1 MSLIQLE
8 NVSKSYGKQQVL
20 ADVSLKINDGDR
32 LGLVGRNGSGKTTL
46 VNVIAGHVFDFE
58 GKLHKAKYAEI
69 AYFRQNAQLDSDTT
83 LRQEMLKVFN
93 DLRSIEDEILLICEK
108 LDVQPDNRN
117 LIDKLSLLQ
126 VRHEQLGGYD
136 YEYQVE
142 KTLSGLG
149 FTELEFNLQ
158 VGQLSGGQKS
168 RALLGKFLLQKPDLL
183 LLDEPTNHLDINA
196 IQWLENFIETEFKG
210 AVLTISHD
218 RYFLDRVVGKVI
230 ELRSCQIKEYRGN
243 YTLYLKTKEI
253 EDIAQERLYNK
264 QQQHIAHQKEFIQ
277 RNIAGQRSREAKGR
291 QKKLDRI
298 ERVEKPTSELPA
310 MKFDFVA
317 KVRGGNDILAC
328 VDLGVD
334 FGEKTIFTGVDV
346 EVSRQDVVGLIGP
359 NGVGKTTF
367 FRLILGEV
375 EPTVGRLK
383 LGKNLKIGYYDQEM
397 KGLTPS
403 NTLITEVGQLKP
415 DWTQEELRSYLA
427 RFLFLHDDVFKV
439 VANLSIGEQARLIFS
454 KLLLGQ
460 PNLLLLDEPTNHLD
474 IPSIE
479 ALEVALNEYAGTILV
494 ISHDRHF
501 LSKIAN
507 KFLAFENGRATLFQG
522 TYAEYEVHS
531 ENDQRSATLTSAKGD
546 KKKRKEKNQVRN
558 DTPNERVLIATESK
572 KAKRKKK
579 RKATQSNSSQ

>member
-8 NVSKSYGKQQVL
+8 NISKSYGKQQIL
-20 ADVSLKINDGDR
+20 AGVSLKINDGDR

-46 VNVIAGHVFDFE
+46 VNIIAGQVFDFE
-58 GKLHKAKYAEI
+58 GKLYKAKHAEI
-69 AYFRQNAQLDSDTT
+69 AYFRQDAQLDSDTT
-83 LRQEMLKVFN
+83 LRQEMLKVFR
-93 DLRSIEDEILLICEK
+93 DLRGIEDEILLICEK
-108 LDVQPDNRN
+108 LDTQPDNRN
-117 LIDKLSLLQ
+117 LIDELSLLQ
-126 VRHEQLGGYD
+126 LKHEQLGGYD

-158 VGQLSGGQKS
+158 VGRLSGGQKS

-183 LLDEPTNHLDINA
+183 LLDEPTNHLDINT

-218 RYFLDRVVGKVI
+218 RYFLDQVSGKVI

-243 YTLYLKTKEI
+243 YTSYLKTKGI
-253 EDIAQERLYNK
+253 ADISQQRLYDK
-264 QQQHIAHQKEFIQ
+264 QQQHIAHQEEFIQ

-291 QKKLDRI
+291 QKKLDRL

-310 MKFDFVA
+310 MKIDFVTEA
-317 KVRGGNDILAC
+317 RGGNDILEC
-328 VDLGVD
+328 LNLGID
-334 FGEKTIFTGVDV
+334 FGEKTIFTGINA

-367 FRLILGEV
+367 FRLILGDI
-375 EPTVGRLK
+375 EPTVGKLK
-383 LGKNLKIGYYDQEM
+383 LGRNLKIGYYDQEM
-397 KGLTPS
+397 KGLASS
-403 NTLITEVGQLKP
+403 NTLINEINELKP
-415 DWTQEELRSYLA
+415 DWSQEELRNYLG

-439 VANLSIGEQARLIFS
+439 IAHLSAGEKARLIFS
-454 KLLLGQ
+454 KLLLEQ

-479 ALEVALNEYAGTILV
+479 ALEVALNEYSGTILV

-501 LSKIAN
+501 LNKIAN
-507 KFLAFENGRATLFQG
+507 KFLVFANSRATLFPG
-522 TYAEYEVHS
+522 TYAEYEAHL
-531 ENDQRSATLTSAKGD
+531 ENHQRSGTSTSIKG
-546 KKKRKEKNQVRN
+546 KKKGKTKNRGGN
-558 DTPNERVLIATESK
+558 DTSKERVLIATESK
-572 KAKRKKK
+572 KTKRKK
-579 RKATQSNSSQ
+579 RKVPQSILS

>member
-8 NVSKSYGKQQVL
+8 NISKSYGKQQIL
-20 ADVSLKINDGDR
+20 AGVSLKINDGDR

-46 VNVIAGHVFDFE
+46 VNIIAGQVFDFE
-58 GKLHKAKYAEI
+58 GKLYKAKHAEI
-69 AYFRQNAQLDSDTT
+69 AYFRQDAQLDSDTT
-83 LRQEMLKVFN
+83 LRQEMLKVFR
-93 DLRSIEDEILLICEK
+93 DLRRIEDEILLICEK
-108 LDVQPDNRN
+108 LDTQPDNRN
-117 LIDKLSLLQ
+117 LIDELSLLQ
-126 VRHEQLGGYD
+126 LRHEQLGGYD

-158 VGQLSGGQKS
+158 VGRLSGGQKS

-183 LLDEPTNHLDINA
+183 LLDEPTNHLDINT

-218 RYFLDRVVGKVI
+218 RYFLDQVSGKVI

-243 YTLYLKTKEI
+243 YTSYLKTKGI
-253 EDIAQERLYNK
+253 ADISQQRLYDK
-264 QQQHIAHQKEFIQ
+264 QQQHIAHQEEFIQ

-291 QKKLDRI
+291 QKKLGRL

-310 MKFDFVA
+310 MKIDFVTEA
-317 KVRGGNDILAC
+317 RGGNDILEC
-328 VDLGVD
+328 LNLGID
-334 FGEKTIFTGVDV
+334 FGEKTIFTGINA

-367 FRLILGEV
+367 FRLILGEI
-375 EPTVGRLK
+375 EPTVGKLK
-383 LGKNLKIGYYDQEM
+383 LGRNLKIGYYDQEM
-397 KGLTPS
+397 KGLVPS
-403 NTLITEVGQLKP
+403 NTLINEISELKP
-415 DWTQEELRSYLA
+415 DWTQEKLRNYLA

-439 VANLSIGEQARLIFS
+439 IAHLSAGEKARLIFS
-454 KLLLGQ
+454 KLLLEQ

-479 ALEVALNEYAGTILV
+479 ALEVALNEYSGTILV

-501 LSKIAN
+501 LNKIAN
-507 KFLAFENGRATLFQG
+507 KFLVFANSRATLFPG
-522 TYAEYEVHS
+522 TYAEYEAHL
-531 ENDQRSATLTSAKGD
+531 ENHQRSGTSTSIKG
-546 KKKRKEKNQVRN
+546 KKKGKTKNRGGN
-558 DTPNERVLIATESK
+558 DTSKERVLIATESK
-572 KAKRKKK
+572 KTKRKK
-579 RKATQSNSSQ
+579 RKVPQSILSS

>member
-8 NVSKSYGKQQVL
+8 NISKSYGKQQIL
-20 ADVSLKINDGDR
+20 AGVSLKINDGDR

-46 VNVIAGHVFDFE
+46 VNIIAGQVFDFE
-58 GKLHKAKYAEI
+58 GKLYKAKHAEI
-69 AYFRQNAQLDSDTT
+69 AYFRQDAQLDSDTT
-83 LRQEMLKVFN
+83 LRQEMLKVFR
-93 DLRSIEDEILLICEK
+93 DLRGIEDEILLICEK
-108 LDVQPDNRN
+108 LDTQPDNRN
-117 LIDKLSLLQ
+117 LIDELSLLQ
-126 VRHEQLGGYD
+126 LKHEQLGGYD

-158 VGQLSGGQKS
+158 VGRLSGGQKS

-183 LLDEPTNHLDINA
+183 LLDEPTNHLDINT

-218 RYFLDRVVGKVI
+218 RYFLDQVSGKVI

-243 YTLYLKTKEI
+243 YTSYLKTKGI
-253 EDIAQERLYNK
+253 ADISQQRLYDK
-264 QQQHIAHQKEFIQ
+264 QQQHIAHQEEFIQ

-291 QKKLDRI
+291 QKKLDRL

-310 MKFDFVA
+310 MKIDFVTEA
-317 KVRGGNDILAC
+317 RGGNDILEC
-328 VDLGVD
+328 LNLGID
-334 FGEKTIFTGVDV
+334 FGEKTIFTGINA

-367 FRLILGEV
+367 FRLILGDI
-375 EPTVGRLK
+375 EPTVGKLRL
-383 LGKNLKIGYYDQEM
+383 GRNLKIGYYDQEM
-397 KGLTPS
+397 KGLASS
-403 NTLITEVGQLKP
+403 NTLINEINELKP
-415 DWTQEELRSYLA
+415 DWSQEELRNYLA

-439 VANLSIGEQARLIFS
+439 IEHLSAGEKARLIFS
-454 KLLLGQ
+454 KLLLEQ

-479 ALEVALNEYAGTILV
+479 ALEVALNEYSGTILV

-501 LSKIAN
+501 LNKIAN
-507 KFLAFENGRATLFQG
+507 KFLVFANSRATLFPG
-522 TYAEYEVHS
+522 TYAEYKAHL
-531 ENDQRSATLTSAKGD
+531 ENHQRSETSTSIKG
-546 KKKRKEKNQVRN
+546 KKKGKTKNRGGN
-558 DTPNERVLIATESK
+558 DTSKERVLIATESK
-572 KAKRKKK
+572 KTKRKK
-579 RKATQSNSSQ
+579 RKVPQSILS

>member
-8 NVSKSYGKQQVL
+8 NISKSYGKQQIL
-20 ADVSLKINDGDR
+20 AGVSLKINDGDR

-46 VNVIAGHVFDFE
+46 VNIIAGQVFDFE
-58 GKLHKAKYAEI
+58 GKLYKAKHAEI
-69 AYFRQNAQLDSDTT
+69 AYFRQDAQLDSDTT
-83 LRQEMLKVFN
+83 LRQEMLKVFR
-93 DLRSIEDEILLICEK
+93 DLRGIEDEILLICEK
-108 LDVQPDNRN
+108 LDTQPDNRN
-117 LIDKLSLLQ
+117 LIDELSLLQ
-126 VRHEQLGGYD
+126 LKHEQLGGYD

-158 VGQLSGGQKS
+158 VGRLSGGQKS

-183 LLDEPTNHLDINA
+183 LLDEPTNHLDINT

-218 RYFLDRVVGKVI
+218 RYFLDQVSGKVI

-243 YTLYLKTKEI
+243 YTSYLKTKGI
-253 EDIAQERLYNK
+253 ADISQQRLYDK
-264 QQQHIAHQKEFIQ
+264 QQQHIAHQEEFIQ

-291 QKKLDRI
+291 QKKLDRL

-310 MKFDFVA
+310 MKIDFVTEA
-317 KVRGGNDILAC
+317 RGGNDILEC
-328 VDLGVD
+328 LNLGID
-334 FGEKTIFTGVDV
+334 FGEKTIFTGINA

-367 FRLILGEV
+367 FRLILGDI
-375 EPTVGRLK
+375 EPTVGKLK
-383 LGKNLKIGYYDQEM
+383 LGRNLKIGYYDQEM
-397 KGLTPS
+397 KGLASS
-403 NTLITEVGQLKP
+403 NTLINEINELKP
-415 DWTQEELRSYLA
+415 DWSQEELRNYLA

-439 VANLSIGEQARLIFS
+439 IAHLSAGEKARLIFS
-454 KLLLGQ
+454 KLLLEQ

-479 ALEVALNEYAGTILV
+479 ALEVALNEYSGTILV

-501 LSKIAN
+501 LNKIAN
-507 KFLAFENGRATLFQG
+507 KFLVFANSRATLFPG
-522 TYAEYEVHS
+522 TYAEYEAHL
-531 ENDQRSATLTSAKGD
+531 ENHQRSGTSTSIKG
-546 KKKRKEKNQVRN
+546 KKKGKTKNRGGN
-558 DTPNERVLIATESK
+558 DTSKERVLIATESK
-572 KAKRKKK
+572 KTKRKK
-579 RKATQSNSSQ
+579 RKVPQSILS

>member
-8 NVSKSYGKQQVL
+8 NISKSYGKQQIL
-20 ADVSLKINDGDR
+20 AGVSLKINDGDR

-46 VNVIAGHVFDFE
+46 VNIIAGQVFDFE
-58 GKLHKAKYAEI
+58 GKLYKAKHAEI
-69 AYFRQNAQLDSDTT
+69 AYFRQDAQLDSDTT
-83 LRQEMLKVFN
+83 LRQEMLKVFR
-93 DLRSIEDEILLICEK
+93 DLRGIEDEILLICEK
-108 LDVQPDNRN
+108 LDTQPDNRN
-117 LIDKLSLLQ
+117 LIDELSLLQ
-126 VRHEQLGGYD
+126 LKHEQLGGYD

-158 VGQLSGGQKS
+158 VGRLSGGQKS

-183 LLDEPTNHLDINA
+183 LLDEPTNHLDINT

-218 RYFLDRVVGKVI
+218 RYFLDQVSGKVI

-243 YTLYLKTKEI
+243 YTSYLKTKGI
-253 EDIAQERLYNK
+253 ADISQQRLYDK
-264 QQQHIAHQKEFIQ
+264 QQQHIAHQEEFIQ

-291 QKKLDRI
+291 QKKLDRL

-310 MKFDFVA
+310 MKIDFVTEA
-317 KVRGGNDILAC
+317 RGGNDILEC
-328 VDLGVD
+328 LNLGID
-334 FGEKTIFTGVDV
+334 FGEKTIFTGINA

-367 FRLILGEV
+367 FRLILGDI
-375 EPTVGRLK
+375 EPTVGKLK
-383 LGKNLKIGYYDQEM
+383 LGRNLKIGYYDQEM
-397 KGLTPS
+397 KGLASS
-403 NTLITEVGQLKP
+403 NTLINEINELKP
-415 DWTQEELRSYLA
+415 DWSQEELRNYLG

-439 VANLSIGEQARLIFS
+439 IEHLSAGEKARLIFS
-454 KLLLGQ
+454 KLLLEQ

-479 ALEVALNEYAGTILV
+479 ALEVALNEYSGTILV

-501 LSKIAN
+501 LNKIAN
-507 KFLAFENGRATLFQG
+507 KFLVFANSRATLFPG
-522 TYAEYEVHS
+522 TYAEYEAHL
-531 ENDQRSATLTSAKGD
+531 ENHQRSGTSTSIKG
-546 KKKRKEKNQVRN
+546 KKKGKTKNRGGN
-558 DTPNERVLIATESK
+558 DTSKERVLIATESK
-572 KAKRKKK
+572 KTKRKK
-579 RKATQSNSSQ
+579 RKVPQSILS

>member
-8 NVSKSYGKQQVL
+8 NISKSYGKQQIL
-20 ADVSLKINDGDR
+20 AGVSLKINDGDR

-46 VNVIAGHVFDFE
+46 VNIIAGQVFDFE
-58 GKLHKAKYAEI
+58 GKLYKAKHAEI
-69 AYFRQNAQLDSDTT
+69 AYFRQDAQLDSDTT
-83 LRQEMLKVFN
+83 LRQEMLKVFR
-93 DLRSIEDEILLICEK
+93 DLRGIEDEILLICEK
-108 LDVQPDNRN
+108 LDTQPDNRN
-117 LIDKLSLLQ
+117 LIDELSLLQ
-126 VRHEQLGGYD
+126 LKHEQLGGYD

-158 VGQLSGGQKS
+158 VGRLSGGQKS

-183 LLDEPTNHLDINA
+183 LLDEPTNHLDINT

-218 RYFLDRVVGKVI
+218 RYFLDQVSGKVI

-243 YTLYLKTKEI
+243 YTSYLKTKGI
-253 EDIAQERLYNK
+253 ADISQQRLYDK
-264 QQQHIAHQKEFIQ
+264 QQQHIAHQEEFIQ

-291 QKKLDRI
+291 QKKLDRL

-310 MKFDFVA
+310 MKIDFVTEA
-317 KVRGGNDILAC
+317 RGGNDILEC
-328 VDLGVD
+328 LNLGID
-334 FGEKTIFTGVDV
+334 FGEKTIFTGINA

-367 FRLILGEV
+367 FRLILGDI
-375 EPTVGRLK
+375 EPTVGKLRL
-383 LGKNLKIGYYDQEM
+383 GRNLKIGYYDQEM
-397 KGLTPS
+397 KGLASS
-403 NTLITEVGQLKP
+403 NTLINEINELKP
-415 DWTQEELRSYLA
+415 DWSQEELRNYLG

-439 VANLSIGEQARLIFS
+439 IAHLSAGEKARLIFS
-454 KLLLGQ
+454 KLLLEQ

-479 ALEVALNEYAGTILV
+479 ALEVALNEYSGTILV

-501 LSKIAN
+501 LNKIAN
-507 KFLAFENGRATLFQG
+507 KFLVFANSRATLFPG
-522 TYAEYEVHS
+522 TYAEYKAHL
-531 ENDQRSATLTSAKGD
+531 ENHQRSETSTSIKG
-546 KKKRKEKNQVRN
+546 KKKGKTKNRGGN
-558 DTPNERVLIATESK
+558 DTSKERVLIATESK
-572 KAKRKKK
+572 KTKRKK
-579 RKATQSNSSQ
+579 RKVPQSILS

>member
-8 NVSKSYGKQQVL
+8 NISKSYGKQQIL
-20 ADVSLKINDGDR
+20 AGVSLKINDGDR

-46 VNVIAGHVFDFE
+46 VNIIAGQVFDFE
-58 GKLHKAKYAEI
+58 GKLYKAKHAEI
-69 AYFRQNAQLDSDTT
+69 AYFRQDAQLDSDTT
-83 LRQEMLKVFN
+83 LRQEMLKVFR
-93 DLRSIEDEILLICEK
+93 DLRGIEDEILLICEK
-108 LDVQPDNRN
+108 LDTQPDNRN
-117 LIDKLSLLQ
+117 LIDELSLLQ
-126 VRHEQLGGYD
+126 LKHEQLGGYD

-158 VGQLSGGQKS
+158 VGRLSGGQKS

-183 LLDEPTNHLDINA
+183 LLDEPTNHLDINT

-218 RYFLDRVVGKVI
+218 RYFLDQVSGKVI

-243 YTLYLKTKEI
+243 YTSYLKTKGI
-253 EDIAQERLYNK
+253 ADISQQRLYDK
-264 QQQHIAHQKEFIQ
+264 QQQHIAHQEEFIQ

-291 QKKLDRI
+291 QKKLDRL

-310 MKFDFVA
+310 MKIDFVTEA
-317 KVRGGNDILAC
+317 RGGNDILEC
-328 VDLGVD
+328 LNLGID
-334 FGEKTIFTGVDV
+334 FGEKTIFTGINA

-367 FRLILGEV
+367 FRLILGDV
-375 EPTVGRLK
+375 EPTVGKLK
-383 LGKNLKIGYYDQEM
+383 LGRNLKIGYYDQEM
-397 KGLTPS
+397 KGLASS
-403 NTLITEVGQLKP
+403 NTLINEINELKP
-415 DWTQEELRSYLA
+415 DWSQEELRNYLG

-439 VANLSIGEQARLIFS
+439 IAHLSAGEKARLIFS
-454 KLLLGQ
+454 KLLLEQ

-479 ALEVALNEYAGTILV
+479 ALEVALNEYSGTILV

-501 LSKIAN
+501 LNKIAN
-507 KFLAFENGRATLFQG
+507 KFLVFANSRATLFPG
-522 TYAEYEVHS
+522 TYAEYEAHL
-531 ENDQRSATLTSAKGD
+531 ENHQRSGTSTSIKG
-546 KKKRKEKNQVRN
+546 KKKGKTKNRGGN
-558 DTPNERVLIATESK
+558 DTSKERVLIATESK
-572 KAKRKKK
+572 KTKRKK
-579 RKATQSNSSQ
+579 RKVPQSILS

>member
-8 NVSKSYGKQQVL
+8 NISKSYGKQQIL
-20 ADVSLKINDGDR
+20 AGVSLKINDGDR

-46 VNVIAGHVFDFE
+46 VNIIAGQVFDFE
-58 GKLHKAKYAEI
+58 GKLYKAKHAEI
-69 AYFRQNAQLDSDTT
+69 AYFRQDAQLDSDTT
-83 LRQEMLKVFN
+83 LRQEMLKVFR
-93 DLRSIEDEILLICEK
+93 DLRGIEDEILLICEK
-108 LDVQPDNRN
+108 LDTQPDNRN
-117 LIDKLSLLQ
+117 LIDELSLLQ
-126 VRHEQLGGYD
+126 LKHEQLGGYD

-158 VGQLSGGQKS
+158 VGRLSGGQKS

-183 LLDEPTNHLDINA
+183 LLDEPTNHLDINT

-218 RYFLDRVVGKVI
+218 RYFLDQVSGKVI

-243 YTLYLKTKEI
+243 YTSYLKTKGI
-253 EDIAQERLYNK
+253 ADISQQRLYDK
-264 QQQHIAHQKEFIQ
+264 QQQHIAHQEEFIQ

-291 QKKLDRI
+291 QKKLDRL

-310 MKFDFVA
+310 MKIDFVTEA
-317 KVRGGNDILAC
+317 RGGNDILEC
-328 VDLGVD
+328 LNLGID
-334 FGEKTIFTGVDV
+334 FGEKTIFTGINA

-367 FRLILGEV
+367 FRLILGDV
-375 EPTVGRLK
+375 EPTVGKLK
-383 LGKNLKIGYYDQEM
+383 LGRNLKIGYYDQEM
-397 KGLTPS
+397 KGLASS
-403 NTLITEVGQLKP
+403 NTLINEINELKP
-415 DWTQEELRSYLA
+415 DWSQEELRNYLA

-439 VANLSIGEQARLIFS
+439 IAHLSAGEKARLIFS
-454 KLLLGQ
+454 KLLLEQ

-479 ALEVALNEYAGTILV
+479 ALEVALNEYSGTILV

-501 LSKIAN
+501 LNKIAN
-507 KFLAFENGRATLFQG
+507 KFLVFANSRATLFPG
-522 TYAEYEVHS
+522 TYAEYEAHL
-531 ENDQRSATLTSAKGD
+531 ENHQRSGTSTSIKG
-546 KKKRKEKNQVRN
+546 KKKGKTKNRGGN
-558 DTPNERVLIATESK
+558 DTSKERVLIATESK
-572 KAKRKKK
+572 KTKRKK
-579 RKATQSNSSQ
+579 RKVPQSILS

>member
-8 NVSKSYGKQQVL
+8 NISKSYGKQQIL
-20 ADVSLKINDGDR
+20 AGVSLKINDGDR

-46 VNVIAGHVFDFE
+46 VNIIAGQVFDFE
-58 GKLHKAKYAEI
+58 GKLYKAKHAEI
-69 AYFRQNAQLDSDTT
+69 AYFRQDAQLDSDTT
-83 LRQEMLKVFN
+83 LRQEMLKVFR
-93 DLRSIEDEILLICEK
+93 DLRGIEDEILLICEK
-108 LDVQPDNRN
+108 LDTQPDNRN
-117 LIDKLSLLQ
+117 LIDELSLLQ
-126 VRHEQLGGYD
+126 LKHEQLGGYD

-158 VGQLSGGQKS
+158 VGRLSGGQKS

-183 LLDEPTNHLDINA
+183 LLDEPTNHLDINT

-218 RYFLDRVVGKVI
+218 RYFLDQVSGKVI

-243 YTLYLKTKEI
+243 YTSYLKTKGI
-253 EDIAQERLYNK
+253 ADISQQRLYDK
-264 QQQHIAHQKEFIQ
+264 QQQHIAHQEEFIQ

-291 QKKLDRI
+291 QKKLDRL

-310 MKFDFVA
+310 MKIDFVTEA
-317 KVRGGNDILAC
+317 RGGNDILEC
-328 VDLGVD
+328 LNLGID
-334 FGEKTIFTGVDV
+334 FGEKTIFTGINA

-367 FRLILGEV
+367 FRLILGDI
-375 EPTVGRLK
+375 EPTVGKLK
-383 LGKNLKIGYYDQEM
+383 LGRNLKIGYYDQEM
-397 KGLTPS
+397 KGLASS
-403 NTLITEVGQLKP
+403 NTLINEINELKP
-415 DWTQEELRSYLA
+415 DWSQEELRNYLA

-439 VANLSIGEQARLIFS
+439 IEHLSAGEKARLIFS
-454 KLLLGQ
+454 KLLLEQ

-479 ALEVALNEYAGTILV
+479 ALEVALNEYSGTILV

-501 LSKIAN
+501 LNKIAN
-507 KFLAFENGRATLFQG
+507 KFLVFANSRATLFPG
-522 TYAEYEVHS
+522 TYAEYEAHL
-531 ENDQRSATLTSAKGD
+531 ENHQRSGTSTSIKG
-546 KKKRKEKNQVRN
+546 KKKGKTKNRGGN
-558 DTPNERVLIATESK
+558 DTSKERVLIATESK
-572 KAKRKKK
+572 KTKRKK
-579 RKATQSNSSQ
+579 RKVPQSILS

>member
-8 NVSKSYGKQQVL
+8 NISKSYGKQQIL
-20 ADVSLKINDGDR
+20 AGVSLKINDGDR

-46 VNVIAGHVFDFE
+46 VNIIAGQVFDFE
-58 GKLHKAKYAEI
+58 GKLYKAKHAEI
-69 AYFRQNAQLDSDTT
+69 AYFRQDAQLDSDTT
-83 LRQEMLKVFN
+83 LRQEMLKVFR
-93 DLRSIEDEILLICEK
+93 DLRGIEDEILLICEK
-108 LDVQPDNRN
+108 LDTQPDNRN
-117 LIDKLSLLQ
+117 LIDELSLLQ
-126 VRHEQLGGYD
+126 LKHEQLGGYD

-158 VGQLSGGQKS
+158 VGRLSGGQKS

-183 LLDEPTNHLDINA
+183 LLDEPTNHLDINT

-218 RYFLDRVVGKVI
+218 RYFLDQVSGKVI

-243 YTLYLKTKEI
+243 YTSYLKTKGI
-253 EDIAQERLYNK
+253 ADISQQRLYDK
-264 QQQHIAHQKEFIQ
+264 QQQHIAHQEEFIQ

-291 QKKLDRI
+291 QKKLDRL

-310 MKFDFVA
+310 MKIDFVTEA
-317 KVRGGNDILAC
+317 RGGNDILEC
-328 VDLGVD
+328 LNLGID
-334 FGEKTIFTGVDV
+334 FGEKTIFTGVNA

-367 FRLILGEV
+367 FRLILGDV
-375 EPTVGRLK
+375 EPTVGKLK
-383 LGKNLKIGYYDQEM
+383 LGRNLKIGYYDQEM
-397 KGLTPS
+397 KGLASS
-403 NTLITEVGQLKP
+403 NTLINEINELKP
-415 DWTQEELRSYLA
+415 DWSQEELRNYLG

-439 VANLSIGEQARLIFS
+439 IAHLSAGEKARLIFS
-454 KLLLGQ
+454 KLLLEQ

-479 ALEVALNEYAGTILV
+479 ALEVALNEYSGTILV

-501 LSKIAN
+501 LNKIAN
-507 KFLAFENGRATLFQG
+507 KFLVFANSRATLFPG
-522 TYAEYEVHS
+522 TYAEYEAHL
-531 ENDQRSATLTSAKGD
+531 ENHQRSGTSTSIKG
-546 KKKRKEKNQVRN
+546 KKKGKTKNRGGN
-558 DTPNERVLIATESK
+558 DTSKERVLIATESK
-572 KAKRKKK
+572 KTKRKK
-579 RKATQSNSSQ
+579 RKVPQSILS

>member
-8 NVSKSYGKQQVL
+8 NISKSYGKQQIL
-20 ADVSLKINDGDR
+20 AGVSLKINDGDR

-46 VNVIAGHVFDFE
+46 VNIIAGQVFDFE
-58 GKLHKAKYAEI
+58 GKLYKAKHAAI
-69 AYFRQNAQLDSDTT
+69 AYFRQDAQLDSDTT
-83 LRQEMLKVFN
+83 LRQEMLKVFR
-93 DLRSIEDEILLICEK
+93 DLRGIEDEILLICEK
-108 LDVQPDNRN
+108 LDTQPDNRN
-117 LIDKLSLLQ
+117 LIDELSLLQ
-126 VRHEQLGGYD
+126 LKHEQLGGYD

-158 VGQLSGGQKS
+158 VGRLSGGQKS

-183 LLDEPTNHLDINA
+183 LLDEPTNHLDINT

-218 RYFLDRVVGKVI
+218 RYFLDQVSGKVI

-243 YTLYLKTKEI
+243 YTSYLKTKGI
-253 EDIAQERLYNK
+253 ADISQQRLYDK
-264 QQQHIAHQKEFIQ
+264 QQQHIAHQEEFIQ

-291 QKKLDRI
+291 QKKLDRL

-310 MKFDFVA
+310 MKIDFVTEA
-317 KVRGGNDILAC
+317 RGGNDILEC
-328 VDLGVD
+328 LNLGID
-334 FGEKTIFTGVDV
+334 FGEKTIFTGINA

-367 FRLILGEV
+367 FRLILGDI
-375 EPTVGRLK
+375 EPTVGKLK
-383 LGKNLKIGYYDQEM
+383 LGRNLKIGYYDQEM
-397 KGLTPS
+397 KGLASS
-403 NTLITEVGQLKP
+403 NTLINEINELKP
-415 DWTQEELRSYLA
+415 DWSQEELRNYLA

-439 VANLSIGEQARLIFS
+439 IAHLSAGEKARLIFS
-454 KLLLGQ
+454 KLLLEQ

-479 ALEVALNEYAGTILV
+479 ALEVALNEYSGTILV

-501 LSKIAN
+501 LNKIAN
-507 KFLAFENGRATLFQG
+507 KFLVFANSRATLFPG
-522 TYAEYEVHS
+522 TYAEYEAHL
-531 ENDQRSATLTSAKGD
+531 ENHQRSETSTSIKG
-546 KKKRKEKNQVRN
+546 KKRGKTKNRGGN
-558 DTPNERVLIATESK
+558 DTSKERVLIATESK
-572 KAKRKKK
+572 KTKRKK
-579 RKATQSNSSQ
+579 RKVPQSILS

>member
-8 NVSKSYGKQQVL
+8 NISKSYGKQQIL
-20 ADVSLKINDGDR
+20 AGVSLKINDGDR

-46 VNVIAGHVFDFE
+46 VNIIAGQVFDFE
-58 GKLHKAKYAEI
+58 GKLYKAKHAEI
-69 AYFRQNAQLDSDTT
+69 AYFRQDAQLDSDTT
-83 LRQEMLKVFN
+83 LRQEMLKVFR
-93 DLRSIEDEILLICEK
+93 DLRGIEDEILLICEK
-108 LDVQPDNRN
+108 LDTQPDNRN
-117 LIDKLSLLQ
+117 LIDELSLLQ
-126 VRHEQLGGYD
+126 LKHEQLGGYD

-158 VGQLSGGQKS
+158 VGRLSGGQKS

-183 LLDEPTNHLDINA
+183 LLDEPTNHLDINT

-218 RYFLDRVVGKVI
+218 RYFLDQVSGKVI

-243 YTLYLKTKEI
+243 YTSYLKTKGI
-253 EDIAQERLYNK
+253 ADISQQRLYDK
-264 QQQHIAHQKEFIQ
+264 QQQHIAHQEEFIQ

-291 QKKLDRI
+291 QKKLDRL

-310 MKFDFVA
+310 MKIDFVTEA
-317 KVRGGNDILAC
+317 RGGNDILEC
-328 VDLGVD
+328 LNLGID
-334 FGEKTIFTGVDV
+334 FGEKTIFTGINA

-367 FRLILGEV
+367 FRLILGDI
-375 EPTVGRLK
+375 EPTVGKLRL
-383 LGKNLKIGYYDQEM
+383 GRNLKIGYYDQEM
-397 KGLTPS
+397 KGLASS
-403 NTLITEVGQLKP
+403 NTLISEINELKP
-415 DWTQEELRSYLA
+415 DWSQEELRNYLG

-439 VANLSIGEQARLIFS
+439 IAHLSAGEKARLIFS
-454 KLLLGQ
+454 KLLLEQ

-479 ALEVALNEYAGTILV
+479 ALEVALNEYSGTILV

-501 LSKIAN
+501 LNKIAN
-507 KFLAFENGRATLFQG
+507 KFLVFANSRATLFPG
-522 TYAEYEVHS
+522 TYAEYKAHL
-531 ENDQRSATLTSAKGD
+531 ENHQRSETSTSIKG
-546 KKKRKEKNQVRN
+546 KKKGKTKNRGGN
-558 DTPNERVLIATESK
+558 DTSKERVLIATESK
-572 KAKRKKK
+572 KTKRKK
-579 RKATQSNSSQ
+579 RKVPQSILS

>member
-8 NVSKSYGKQQVL
+8 NISKSYGKQQIL
-20 ADVSLKINDGDR
+20 AGVSLKINDGDR

-46 VNVIAGHVFDFE
+46 VNIIAGQVFDFE
-58 GKLHKAKYAEI
+58 GKLYKAKHAEI
-69 AYFRQNAQLDSDTT
+69 AYFRQDAQLDSDTT
-83 LRQEMLKVFN
+83 LRQEMLKVFR
-93 DLRSIEDEILLICEK
+93 DLRGIEDEILLICEK
-108 LDVQPDNRN
+108 LDTQPDNRN
-117 LIDKLSLLQ
+117 LIDELSLLQ
-126 VRHEQLGGYD
+126 LKHEQLGGYD

-158 VGQLSGGQKS
+158 VGRLSGGQKS

-183 LLDEPTNHLDINA
+183 LLDEPTNHLDINT

-218 RYFLDRVVGKVI
+218 RYFLDQVSGKVI

-243 YTLYLKTKEI
+243 YTSYLKTKGI
-253 EDIAQERLYNK
+253 ADISQQRLYDK
-264 QQQHIAHQKEFIQ
+264 QQQHIAHQEEFIQ

-291 QKKLDRI
+291 QKKLDRL

-310 MKFDFVA
+310 MKIDFVTEA
-317 KVRGGNDILAC
+317 RGGNDILEC
-328 VDLGVD
+328 LNLGID
-334 FGEKTIFTGVDV
+334 FGEKTIFTGINA

-367 FRLILGEV
+367 FRLILGDV
-375 EPTVGRLK
+375 EPTVGKLK
-383 LGKNLKIGYYDQEM
+383 LGRNLKIGYYDQEM
-397 KGLTPS
+397 KGLASS
-403 NTLITEVGQLKP
+403 NTLINEINELKP
-415 DWTQEELRSYLA
+415 DWSQEELRNYLA

-439 VANLSIGEQARLIFS
+439 IEHLSAGEKARLIFS
-454 KLLLGQ
+454 KLLLEQ

-479 ALEVALNEYAGTILV
+479 ALEVALNEYSGTILV

-501 LSKIAN
+501 LNKIAN
-507 KFLAFENGRATLFQG
+507 KFLVFANSRATLFPG
-522 TYAEYEVHS
+522 TYAEYEAHL
-531 ENDQRSATLTSAKGD
+531 ENHQRSGTSTSIKG
-546 KKKRKEKNQVRN
+546 KKKGKTKNRGGN
-558 DTPNERVLIATESK
+558 DTSKERVLIATESK
-572 KAKRKKK
+572 KTKRKK
-579 RKATQSNSSQ
+579 RKVPQSILS

>member
-8 NVSKSYGKQQVL
+8 NISKSYGKQQIL
-20 ADVSLKINDGDR
+20 AGVSLKINDGDR

-46 VNVIAGHVFDFE
+46 VNIIAGQVFDFE
-58 GKLHKAKYAEI
+58 GKLYKAKHAEI
-69 AYFRQNAQLDSDTT
+69 AYFRQDAQLDSDTT
-83 LRQEMLKVFN
+83 LRQEMLKVFR
-93 DLRSIEDEILLICEK
+93 DLRGIEDEILLICEK
-108 LDVQPDNRN
+108 LDTQPDNRN
-117 LIDKLSLLQ
+117 LIDELSLLQ
-126 VRHEQLGGYD
+126 LKHEQLGGYD

-158 VGQLSGGQKS
+158 VGRLSGGQKS

-183 LLDEPTNHLDINA
+183 LLDEPTNHLDINT

-218 RYFLDRVVGKVI
+218 RYFLDQVSGKVI

-243 YTLYLKTKEI
+243 YTSYLKTKGI
-253 EDIAQERLYNK
+253 ADISQQRLYDK
-264 QQQHIAHQKEFIQ
+264 QQQHIAHQEEFIQ

-291 QKKLDRI
+291 QKKLGRL

-310 MKFDFVA
+310 MKIDFVTEA
-317 KVRGGNDILAC
+317 RGGNDILEC
-328 VDLGVD
+328 LNLGID
-334 FGEKTIFTGVDV
+334 FGEKTIFTGINA

-367 FRLILGEV
+367 FRLILGDI
-375 EPTVGRLK
+375 EPTVGKLK
-383 LGKNLKIGYYDQEM
+383 LGRNLKIGYYDQEM
-397 KGLTPS
+397 KGLASS
-403 NTLITEVGQLKP
+403 NTLINEINELKP
-415 DWTQEELRSYLA
+415 DWSQEELRNYLG

-439 VANLSIGEQARLIFS
+439 IAHLSAGEKARLIFS
-454 KLLLGQ
+454 KLLLEQ

-479 ALEVALNEYAGTILV
+479 ALEVALNEYSGTILV

-501 LSKIAN
+501 LNKIAN
-507 KFLAFENGRATLFQG
+507 KFLVFANSRATLFPG
-522 TYAEYEVHS
+522 TYAEYEAHL
-531 ENDQRSATLTSAKGD
+531 ENHQRSGTSTSIKG
-546 KKKRKEKNQVRN
+546 KKKGKTKNRGGN
-558 DTPNERVLIATESK
+558 DTSKERVLIATESK
-572 KAKRKKK
+572 KTKRKK
-579 RKATQSNSSQ
+579 RKVPQSILS

>member
-8 NVSKSYGKQQVL
+8 NISKSYGKQQIL
-20 ADVSLKINDGDR
+20 AGVSLKINDGDR

-46 VNVIAGHVFDFE
+46 VNIIAGQVFDFE
-58 GKLHKAKYAEI
+58 GKLYKAKHAAI
-69 AYFRQNAQLDSDTT
+69 AYFRQDAQLDSDTT
-83 LRQEMLKVFN
+83 LRQEMLKVFR
-93 DLRSIEDEILLICEK
+93 DLRGIEDEILLICEK
-108 LDVQPDNRN
+108 LDTQPDNRN
-117 LIDKLSLLQ
+117 LIDELSLLQ
-126 VRHEQLGGYD
+126 LKHEQLGGYD

-158 VGQLSGGQKS
+158 VGRLSGGQKS

-183 LLDEPTNHLDINA
+183 LLDEPTNHLDINT

-218 RYFLDRVVGKVI
+218 RYFLDQVSGKVI

-243 YTLYLKTKEI
+243 YTSYLKTKGI
-253 EDIAQERLYNK
+253 ADISQQRLYDK
-264 QQQHIAHQKEFIQ
+264 QQQHIAHQEEFIQ

-291 QKKLDRI
+291 QKKLDRL

-310 MKFDFVA
+310 MKIDFVTEA
-317 KVRGGNDILAC
+317 RGGNDILEC
-328 VDLGVD
+328 LNLGID
-334 FGEKTIFTGVDV
+334 FGEKTIFTGINA

-367 FRLILGEV
+367 FRLILGDI
-375 EPTVGRLK
+375 EPTVGKLK
-383 LGKNLKIGYYDQEM
+383 LGRNLKIGYYDQEM
-397 KGLTPS
+397 KGLASS
-403 NTLITEVGQLKP
+403 NTLINEINELKP
-415 DWTQEELRSYLA
+415 DWSQEELRNYLA

-439 VANLSIGEQARLIFS
+439 IAHLSAGEKARLIFS
-454 KLLLGQ
+454 KLLLEQ

-479 ALEVALNEYAGTILV
+479 ALEVALNEYSGTILV

-501 LSKIAN
+501 LNKIAN
-507 KFLAFENGRATLFQG
+507 KFLVFANSRATLFPG
-522 TYAEYEVHS
+522 TYAEYEAHL
-531 ENDQRSATLTSAKGD
+531 ENHQRSGTSTSIKG
-546 KKKRKEKNQVRN
+546 KKKGKTKNRGGN
-558 DTPNERVLIATESK
+558 DTSKERVLIATESK
-572 KAKRKKK
+572 KTKRKK
-579 RKATQSNSSQ
+579 RKVPQSILS

>member
-8 NVSKSYGKQQVL
+8 NISKSYGKQQIL
-20 ADVSLKINDGDR
+20 AGVSLKINDGDR

-46 VNVIAGHVFDFE
+46 VNIIAGQVFDFE
-58 GKLHKAKYAEI
+58 GKLYKAKHAEI
-69 AYFRQNAQLDSDTT
+69 AYFRQDAQLDSDTT
-83 LRQEMLKVFN
+83 LRQEMLKVFR
-93 DLRSIEDEILLICEK
+93 DLRGIEDEILLICEK
-108 LDVQPDNRN
+108 LDTQPDNRN
-117 LIDKLSLLQ
+117 LIDELSLLQ
-126 VRHEQLGGYD
+126 LKHEQLGGYD

-158 VGQLSGGQKS
+158 VGRLSGGQKS

-183 LLDEPTNHLDINA
+183 LLDEPTNHLDINT

-218 RYFLDRVVGKVI
+218 RYFLDQVSGKVI

-243 YTLYLKTKEI
+243 YTSYLKTKGI
-253 EDIAQERLYNK
+253 ADISQQRLYDK
-264 QQQHIAHQKEFIQ
+264 QQQHIAHQEEFIQ

-291 QKKLDRI
+291 QKKLGRL

-310 MKFDFVA
+310 MKIDFVTEA
-317 KVRGGNDILAC
+317 RGGNDILEC
-328 VDLGVD
+328 LNLGID
-334 FGEKTIFTGVDV
+334 FGEKTIFTGINA

-367 FRLILGEV
+367 FRLILGDV
-375 EPTVGRLK
+375 EPTVGKLK
-383 LGKNLKIGYYDQEM
+383 LGRNLKIGYYDQEM
-397 KGLTPS
+397 KGLASS
-403 NTLITEVGQLKP
+403 NTLINEINELKP
-415 DWTQEELRSYLA
+415 DWSQEELRNYLG

-439 VANLSIGEQARLIFS
+439 IAHLSAGEKARLIFS
-454 KLLLGQ
+454 KLLLEQ

-479 ALEVALNEYAGTILV
+479 ALEVALNEYSGTILV

-501 LSKIAN
+501 LNKIAN
-507 KFLAFENGRATLFQG
+507 KFLVFANSRATLFPG
-522 TYAEYEVHS
+522 TYAEYEAHL
-531 ENDQRSATLTSAKGD
+531 ENHQRSGTSTSIKG
-546 KKKRKEKNQVRN
+546 KKKGKTKNRGGN
-558 DTPNERVLIATESK
+558 DTSKERVLIATESK
-572 KAKRKKK
+572 KTKRKK
-579 RKATQSNSSQ
+579 RKVPQSILS

>member
-8 NVSKSYGKQQVL
+8 NISKSYGKQQIL
-20 ADVSLKINDGDR
+20 AGVSLKINDGDR

-46 VNVIAGHVFDFE
+46 VNIIAGQVFDFE
-58 GKLHKAKYAEI
+58 GKLYKAKHAEI
-69 AYFRQNAQLDSDTT
+69 AYFRQDAQLDSDTT
-83 LRQEMLKVFN
+83 LRQEMLKVFR
-93 DLRSIEDEILLICEK
+93 DLRGIEDEILLICEK
-108 LDVQPDNRN
+108 LDTQPDNRN
-117 LIDKLSLLQ
+117 LIDELSLLQ
-126 VRHEQLGGYD
+126 LKHEQLGGYD

-158 VGQLSGGQKS
+158 VGRLSGGQKS

-183 LLDEPTNHLDINA
+183 LLDEPTNHLDINT

-218 RYFLDRVVGKVI
+218 RYFLDQVSGKVI

-243 YTLYLKTKEI
+243 YTSYLKTKGI
-253 EDIAQERLYNK
+253 ADISQQRLYDK
-264 QQQHIAHQKEFIQ
+264 QQQHIAHQEEFIQ

-291 QKKLDRI
+291 QKKLGRL

-310 MKFDFVA
+310 MKIDFVTEA
-317 KVRGGNDILAC
+317 RGGNDILEC
-328 VDLGVD
+328 LNLGID
-334 FGEKTIFTGVDV
+334 FGEKTIFTGINA

-367 FRLILGEV
+367 FRLILGDI
-375 EPTVGRLK
+375 EPTVGKLK
-383 LGKNLKIGYYDQEM
+383 LGRNLKIGYYDQEM
-397 KGLTPS
+397 KGLASS
-403 NTLITEVGQLKP
+403 NTLINEINELKP
-415 DWTQEELRSYLA
+415 DWSQEELRNYLA

-439 VANLSIGEQARLIFS
+439 IAHLSAGEKARLIFS
-454 KLLLGQ
+454 KLLLEQ

-479 ALEVALNEYAGTILV
+479 ALEVALNEYSGTILV

-501 LSKIAN
+501 LNKIAN
-507 KFLAFENGRATLFQG
+507 KFLVFANSRATLFPG
-522 TYAEYEVHS
+522 TYAEYEAHL
-531 ENDQRSATLTSAKGD
+531 ENHQRSGTSTSIKG
-546 KKKRKEKNQVRN
+546 KKKGKTKNRGGN
-558 DTPNERVLIATESK
+558 DTSKERVLIATESK
-572 KAKRKKK
+572 KTKRKK
-579 RKATQSNSSQ
+579 RKVPQSILSS

>member
-8 NVSKSYGKQQVL
+8 NISKSYGKQQIL
-20 ADVSLKINDGDR
+20 AGVSLKINDGDR

-46 VNVIAGHVFDFE
+46 VNIIAGQVFDFE
-58 GKLHKAKYAEI
+58 GKLYKAKHAEI
-69 AYFRQNAQLDSDTT
+69 AYFRQDAQLDSDTT
-83 LRQEMLKVFN
+83 LRQEMLKVFR
-93 DLRSIEDEILLICEK
+93 DLRGIEDEILLICEK
-108 LDVQPDNRN
+108 LDTQPDNRN
-117 LIDKLSLLQ
+117 LIDELSLLQ
-126 VRHEQLGGYD
+126 LKHEQLGGYD

-158 VGQLSGGQKS
+158 VGRLSGGQKS

-183 LLDEPTNHLDINA
+183 LLDEPTNHLDINT

-218 RYFLDRVVGKVI
+218 RYFLDQVSGKVI

-243 YTLYLKTKEI
+243 YTSYLKTKGI
-253 EDIAQERLYNK
+253 ADISQQRLYDK
-264 QQQHIAHQKEFIQ
+264 QQQHIAHQEEFIQ

-291 QKKLDRI
+291 QKKLDRL

-310 MKFDFVA
+310 MKIDFVTEA
-317 KVRGGNDILAC
+317 RGGNDILEC
-328 VDLGVD
+328 LNLGID
-334 FGEKTIFTGVDV
+334 FGEKTIFTGINA

-367 FRLILGEV
+367 FRLILGDV
-375 EPTVGRLK
+375 EPTVGKLRL
-383 LGKNLKIGYYDQEM
+383 GRNLKIGYYDQEM
-397 KGLTPS
+397 KGLASS
-403 NTLITEVGQLKP
+403 NTLINEINELKP
-415 DWTQEELRSYLA
+415 DWSQEELRNYLG

-439 VANLSIGEQARLIFS
+439 IAHLSAGEKARLIFS
-454 KLLLGQ
+454 KLLLEQ

-479 ALEVALNEYAGTILV
+479 ALEVALNEYSGTILV

-501 LSKIAN
+501 LNKIAN
-507 KFLAFENGRATLFQG
+507 KFLVFANSRATLFPG
-522 TYAEYEVHS
+522 TYAEYEAHL
-531 ENDQRSATLTSAKGD
+531 ENHQRSGTSTSIKG
-546 KKKRKEKNQVRN
+546 KKKGKTKNRGGN
-558 DTPNERVLIATESK
+558 DTSKERVLIATESK
-572 KAKRKKK
+572 KTKRKK
-579 RKATQSNSSQ
+579 RKVPQSILS